1 MNAFATA
8 SGACA
13 VLLFGWMG
21 IHDETALLIFCVL
34 YGFFSA
40 GIITLSATVIAIS
53 LCPDLRQFGV
63 RLTMQLVPS
72 AIGLLIG
79 SPIAG
84 VIQETGWLGLQGFA
98 ASTVS
103 LCTFLTVAAR
113 IAKVGGSFKG
123 KC

>member
-13 VLLFGWMG
+13 ILLFGWMG
-21 IHDETALLIFCVL
+21 IHDEASILIFCIL

-40 GIITLSATVIAIS
+40 GIITLPATVIAIS
-53 LCPDLRQFGV
+53 LCPDIRQFGV
-63 RLTMQLVPS
+63 RLTMQLIPS

-84 VIQETGWLGLQGFA
+84 AIQDKGWLGLQGFSA
-98 ASTVS
+98 ATVS
-103 LCTFLTVAAR
+103 LCTILTLAAR
-113 IAKVGGSFKG
+113 IAKVGWAFRG